1 MKKKM
6 IFVLVAFL
14 VFGIL
19 VPSVYCQE
27 TEKPSYKGSGKGEAM
42 LFDLFFL
49 RPLGIISCGIGFAA
63 TIVGAPFIAGREN
76 AREIGDALL
85 NEPGNFAVIR
95 PLGQID

>member
-1 MKKKM
+1 
-6 IFVLVAFL
+6 
-14 VFGIL
+14 
-19 VPSVYCQE
+19 
-27 TEKPSYKGSGKGEAM
+27 M

-63 TIVGAPFIAGREN
+63 TIVGAPFIAGRKN

-85 NEPGNFAVIR
+85 NEPGNFTVIR

>member
-6 IFVLVAFL
+6 IFVLVTL
-14 VFGIL
+14 LIFGIIA
-19 VPSVYCQE
+19 PSVYCQE
-27 TEKPSYKGSGKGEAM
+27 TEKPNYRGTGKGEAI

-49 RPLGIISCGIGFAA
+49 RPIGIISCGLGFA
-63 TIVGAPFIAGREN
+63 TTLIGAPFIAGRAN

-85 NEPGNFAVIR
+85 TEPGNFTVIR